1 MTDLEVF
8 SAKDFDPRAW
18 INQICLARPSEEPV
32 ERHLAE
38 LEMRLHLT
46 AGDVEVALQE
56 QSRDALYR
64 IPAAVL
70 EVSHIKG
77 DLVSLKQGVHKQL
90 QQLDIHAVAA
100 ANSVAL
106 LKEVDKVKGRMEAA
120 CSTLKEATELSQLFQ
135 SIEGAFAAGEFQ
147 KIADMLATMRRSLKL
162 VGNVPEF
169 SGGMEKLQGLEERFL
184 GLIEPKL
191 ASALSQKNGERVQ
204 QLSTMLLG
212 IQCYNSIEKLYIT
225 ARMAPLQAAWD
236 GFDRGGRDP
245 TAPTPQQDFPSW
257 LPDFFEVI
265 LAATNSELRWCASVL
280 PDLHPLLVL
289 HLLAALFARISKS
302 FRSRIMSACA
312 QGMQQSGQ
320 VLSVLVNLKDTA
332 EGFTQE
338 LQQNLA
344 GVDAAELQHI
354 ASAVYNPFE
363 SQISRY
369 GELQQPQVS
378 SHMAAIQFPDA
389 QAEDADAVVLSLQKA
404 VAQAIQV
411 IQEAQKWCHRVSG
424 GTELP
429 ALLSLADA
437 ALTQFIT
444 SLQAVVTAPRLQA
457 LKPDSQIQS
466 MPGSH
471 RLTREL
477 SEVSGSNNTGRGS
490 QGGED
495 PRPSSM
501 EDPTAVVALLNVA
514 GMLSGQLADLES
526 SLRAAVLSLTDLID
540 QATQP
545 DPTPT
550 PTPTPNLTL
559 TMAALRLQQ
568 AQGGALEQMQ
578 GLVQQAVAPDWCPLP
593 QAMQK
598 AAAFQEGVHALV
610 FDVLMDKV
618 KAQLQGTHAQP
629 VWAAQEPESAISL
642 PSFNAYPQLSVTA
655 AGEYLMML
663 PQLLE
668 SLLPDSEEGTDTEW
682 LDKVASGAAELY
694 ADEVQQIRSLT
705 PHGTQQLL
713 ADLEYFC
720 NVLAALGVALPASL
734 STWQVA
740 LGWPLEDFAHAAK
753 AAIEAHSVDVAS
765 LQKLAQA
772 RGAQQIEM

>member
-18 INQICLARPSEEPV
+18 INQILARPSQEPV

-38 LEMRLHLT
+38 VEMRLHLT
-46 AGDVEVALQE
+46 AEDVEAALQE
-56 QSRDALYR
+56 QSRDAVYR

-90 QQLDIHAVAA
+90 QQLDVHAVAA

-106 LKEVDKVKGRMEAA
+106 LKEVDRVKGRMEAA

-135 SIEGAFAAGEFQ
+135 SIEGAFAAGELQ

-162 VGNVPEF
+162 VGHVPEF
-169 SGGMEKLQGLEERFL
+169 SGGMQRLQGLEERFL
-184 GLIEPKL
+184 RLIEPKL
-191 ASALSQKNGERVQ
+191 AAALSQKNGERVQ
-204 QLSTMLLG
+204 QLSAMLLG
-212 IQCYNSIEKLYIT
+212 IQCYDTVEKLYIT

-236 GFDRGGRDP
+236 GFDRGGLGP
-245 TAPTPQQDFPSW
+245 TAPAPQQEFPSW
-257 LPDFFEVI
+257 LPDFLEVI
-265 LAATNSELRWCASVL
+265 LAATNSELRWCAAVL
-280 PDLHPLLVL
+280 PDLHPHLVL
-289 HLLAALFARISKS
+289 HLLRALFAKISKS
-302 FRSRIMSACA
+302 FRSRLMSACA

-332 EGFTQE
+332 EGFAQE
-338 LQQNLA
+338 LHHNLA
-344 GVDAAELQHI
+344 GVEASELHHI
-354 ASAVYNPFE
+354 ASALYSPFE

-369 GELQQPQVS
+369 RELQQPQVG
-378 SHMAAIQFPDA
+378 SHMAAIPIPDA
-389 QAEDADAVVLSLQKA
+389 QTDEAEAVVSALQKA

-411 IQEAQKWCHRVSG
+411 IEEAQKWCHRVSG

-437 ALTQFIT
+437 AMSQFIV
-444 SLQAVVTAPRLQA
+444 SVQAVVTSLRLQA
-457 LKPDSQIQS
+457 LKPETQIQNT
-466 MPGSH
+466 PGSH

-477 SEVSGSNNTGRGS
+477 SEVGGGTASRGS
-490 QGGED
+490 QEGE
-495 PRPSSM
+495 PPSSM
-501 EDPTAVVALLNVA
+501 EDPTSMVALLNVTA
-514 GMLSGQLADLES
+514 LLSGQLSALEG
-526 SLRAAVLSLTDLID
+526 SLRTAVLSLTDLID
-540 QATQP
+540 QVTGP
-545 DPTPT
+545 DPAPT
-550 PTPTPNLTL
+550 LN
-559 TMAALRLQQ
+559 MAALRLQQ
-568 AQGGALEQMQ
+568 NQGGALEQMQ
-578 GLVQQAVAPDWCPLP
+578 GLVQQAVAPDWHPLP
-593 QAMQK
+593 QAVQR
-598 AAAFQEGVHALV
+598 AAACQEGVHALV

-618 KAQLQGTHAQP
+618 KTQLQGTHTQP
-629 VWAAQEPESAISL
+629 VWAAQDAESGISL

-668 SLLPDSEEGTDTEW
+668 SLLPESEEGTDTEW
-682 LDKVASGAAELY
+682 LDKVASGAADLY
-694 ADEVQQIRSLT
+694 AAEVQQIGSLT

-720 NVLAALGVALPASL
+720 NVLAALGVALPPSL

-740 LGWPLEDFAHAAK
+740 LGWPLEGFTHAAK
-753 AAIEAHSVDVAS
+753 AALEARSVDPAS

-772 RGAQQIEM
+772 RKAQIEM